1 MPPVARILVIDDSE
15 VVLEAAAAALE
26 EAGYE
31 VLTSTAPRA
40 PDGAIDFVL
49 LDVQMPDVFGDDV
62 ARYFRDELGVTA
74 PIYLFSSVPE
84 EELRER
90 AEAAGATGYLC
101 KGWGLERVVETIRAL
116 LPSA

>member
-1 MPPVARILVIDDSE
+1 MARILVIDDSE

-40 PDGAIDFVL
+40 PDEAIDFVL

-62 ARYFRDELGVTA
+62 ARYFREELGVTA

-90 AEAAGATGYLC
+90 ARAAGATGYLC
-101 KGWGLERVVETIRAL
+101 KGWGLERVVETVRAL
-116 LPSA
+116 LPQ